1 MTICYPTT
9 ATWTPPDGAE
19 TEKVHIAL
27 ALAWTNLQSLLG
39 FSLAICPI
47 EVRPC
52 RQRCSGGVW
61 QAFPVT
67 GMSPFSPG
75 INGAGQWVNNC
86 GCAADPC
93 SCSAV
98 SEVVLPGPVGRI
110 DEVRIDNVVLPK
122 TAYRVDDGAR
132 LVRQDGGVWPDCQ
145 DMNLPAGAPGTW
157 TVRYFRGDAPTE
169 LDDWAA
175 GLLAA
180 EVYKALTGD
189 KKCRLPS
196 GVTNV
201 VRNGVSLDLDS
212 SALVMTST
220 GIPEL
225 DRYIATRN
233 PYRLTQP
240 SRVKSPD
247 SRRARVTTWGR

>member
-9 ATWTPPDGAE
+9 ATWTPPE
-19 TEKVHIAL
+19 TADPEKVEIAL
-27 ALAWTNLQSLLG
+27 ALAWTNLQSLMG
-39 FSLAICPI
+39 YSLAICPV

-52 RQRCSGGVW
+52 RQRCTGGVW

-67 GMSPFSPG
+67 GMSTFSPG
-75 INGAGQWVNNC
+75 INGSGSWVNNC
-86 GCAADPC
+86 GCSADPC

-98 SEVVLPGPVGRI
+98 SEVTLPGPVGRI
-110 DEVRIDNVVLPK
+110 DSVTIDGVALAN

-132 LVRQDGGVWPDCQ
+132 LVRQDGEAWPACQ
-145 DMNLPAGAPGTW
+145 DMGLPAGEPGTW
-157 TVRYFRGDAPTE
+157 VVRYFRGDAPTE

-175 GLLAA
+175 GKLA
-180 EVYKALTGD
+180 EEFYKAMIGG
-189 KKCRLPS
+189 KCRLPAN
-196 GVTNV
+196 VTNV

-212 SALVMTST
+212 TALVLIST
-220 GIPEL
+220 GMPEV

-233 PYRLTQP
+233 PHKLTQP

-247 SRRARVTTWGR
+247 SRGSRITTWGR